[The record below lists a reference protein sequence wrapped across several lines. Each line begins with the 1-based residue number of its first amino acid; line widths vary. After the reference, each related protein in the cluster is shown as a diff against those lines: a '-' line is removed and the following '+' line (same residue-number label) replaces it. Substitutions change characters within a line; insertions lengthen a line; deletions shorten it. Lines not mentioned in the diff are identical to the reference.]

1 MKVVSNSSVLIGLSA
16 INKLDLLH
24 KRFPDGIIIPNA
36 VWYEVVDTGFGL
48 SGSEQVK
55 KSSWITL
62 NHIQDRSF
70 ANILEGFLDYGEAEV
85 IALGQ
90 EIKADLLLLDEK
102 SARNAAFRL
111 QYPVLG
117 TVGILIW
124 AKHMQVI
131 SSLKQELDSLQQK
144 GGFRLSQKVY
154 NYAISRVYE

>member
-24 KRFPDGIIIPNA
+24 KRFPD
-36 VWYEVVDTGFGL
+36 
-48 SGSEQVK
+48 
-55 KSSWITL
+55 
-62 NHIQDRSF
+62 
-70 ANILEGFLDYGEAEV
+70 GEAEV

-154 NYAISRVYE
+154 NYAISRVY